1 MPDIKKVYT
10 PAGSGAAVAKGK
22 ATPKCKSMSGATSN
36 KPQMSDGP
44 FAMGASNQRRL
55 K

>member
-10 PAGSGAAVAKGK
+10 PAGSGATVVKGK
-22 ATPKCKSMSGATSN
+22 VPTQVGGGTMSGE
-36 KPQMSDGP
+36 KPKEMDGK
-44 FAMGASNQRRL
+44 FAKGASNQRCL